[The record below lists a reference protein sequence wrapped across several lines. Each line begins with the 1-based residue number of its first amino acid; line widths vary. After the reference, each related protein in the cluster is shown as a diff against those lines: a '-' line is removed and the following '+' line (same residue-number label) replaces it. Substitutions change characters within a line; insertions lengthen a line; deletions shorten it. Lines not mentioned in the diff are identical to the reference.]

1 MLNYNT
7 EYICTYTDID
17 IFLPED
23 NISEDEKQFVL
34 NCLYRNDLLYIFN
47 IEDFEKEYKDKM
59 MNELFEEIKEND
71 FLLSCVEQM
80 AKKYKYNY
88 TGNNNNNNNSNMLLG
103 VIMLY
108 SYDFLHVTHPCV
120 SEYLEKGEIR
130 DESMKAMKEKIHLS

>member
-1 MLNYNT
+1 V
-7 EYICTYTDID
+7 CTYTDID

-23 NISEDEKQFVL
+23 NITEHEQQFVL

-59 MNELFEEIKEND
+59 MNELFEKIKENI

-80 AKKYKYNY
+80 AKKYKYSYN
-88 TGNNNNNNNSNMLLG
+88 GNNNNNMLLG

-120 SEYLEKGEIR
+120 SEYLEKGIIS
-130 DESMKAMKEKIHLS
+130 DESMKAMKEKIHL

>member
-7 EYICTYTDID
+7 GYICTYTDID

-23 NISEDEKQFVL
+23 NITEDEKQFVL
-34 NCLYRNDLLYIFN
+34 NCLYRNDLLYVFN

-59 MNELFEEIKEND
+59 MNKLFEEIKEND
-71 FLLSCVEQM
+71 FLLSCIEQM
-80 AKKYKYNY
+80 AKKYSYN
-88 TGNNNNNNNSNMLLG
+88 GNNNNMLLG

-130 DESMKAMKEKIHLS
+130 DESMRALKEKIHLFHL

>member
-7 EYICTYTDID
+7 EYVCTYTDID

-23 NISEDEKQFVL
+23 NITEHEQQFVL

-59 MNELFEEIKEND
+59 MNELFEEIKENN

-80 AKKYKYNY
+80 AKKYKYSYN
-88 TGNNNNNNNSNMLLG
+88 GNNNSNMLLG

-120 SEYLEKGEIR
+120 SEYLEKGIIS